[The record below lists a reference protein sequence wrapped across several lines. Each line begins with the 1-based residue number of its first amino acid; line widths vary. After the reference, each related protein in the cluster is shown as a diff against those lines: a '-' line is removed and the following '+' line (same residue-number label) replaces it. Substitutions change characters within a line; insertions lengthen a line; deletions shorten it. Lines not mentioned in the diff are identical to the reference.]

1 MNPEGQCVW
10 ICVVA
15 RGVLRLDDNIN
26 TTSSRKGN
34 CHAAIALIDEGLWSL
49 KIPKG
54 LLRATS
60 FNSHSPSLQFWIY
73 HCVVVG
79 YFKRWGVIISE
90 DWRAL
95 HRLSKLFQIYVKP
108 ARLLLALSAHN
119 AANRIDRTWVCS
131 LERITEGLP
140 LRFLTTISLRLSSL
154 FNLGFTVV
162 YVCIAIDSV
171 LNKRLYGMIRAFTVI
186 FFLIIDSV

>member
-1 MNPEGQCVW
+1 M
-10 ICVVA
+10 A

-26 TTSSRKGN
+26 TTPSWKGN
-34 CHAAIALIDEGLWSL
+34 RHTAIALINEGLWSL
-49 KIPKG
+49 KILKR

-60 FNSHSPSLQFWIY
+60 FNIHSPSLQFWIY
-73 HCVVVG
+73 HWVFFD

-90 DWRAL
+90 DWRAQ

-108 ARLLLALSAHN
+108 TGLLLTLTAHN
-119 AANRIDRTWVCS
+119 AANRIDRAWVRS

-171 LNKRLYGMIRAFTVI
+171 LNLRL
-186 FFLIIDSV
+186 